1 MPHCGAQKLGMRFR
15 PTIVVVAA
23 GRGSRFG
30 AALHKLEQAF
40 GAGTALGS
48 SATANTMLGSSAP
61 GNTALGSSAPG
72 NTVLGTTVRN
82 AVQSQL
88 PVVVVTTAEHLANA
102 ALQVARRDIVLL
114 SEDEAARGMGHSI
127 ACGVAERSG
136 APGWLVLPGDMPLV
150 QPGTLL
156 AVASALEQ
164 HAVVYAQHR
173 GRRGH
178 PVGFSSELYSELI
191 LLQGDEGARRIVARY
206 PAFGQEVADPGV
218 LIDIDTPADLEAAR
232 AAASSPPGSPS
243 LPARAAD

>member
-1 MPHCGAQKLGMRFR
+1 MRGALKLCTMRFR

-23 GRGSRFG
+23 GRGSRFS
-30 AALHKLEQAF
+30 APLHKLEQPF
-40 GAGTALGS
+40 GAAANVLGS
-48 SATANTMLGSSAP
+48 
-61 GNTALGSSAPG
+61 
-72 NTVLGTTVRN
+72 TVRN

-88 PVVVVTTAEHLANA
+88 PVVVVTTAEHVASA
-102 ALQVARRDIVLL
+102 ALQLARRDIVVL
-114 SEDEAARGMGHSI
+114 SADEAARGMGHTI
-127 ACGVAERSG
+127 AVGVGERSG

-164 HAVVYAQHR
+164 HAVVYAQYR

-206 PAFGQEVADPGV
+206 PAFGQEVDDAGV
-218 LIDIDTPADLEAAR
+218 LIDIDTPADLEMAR
-232 AAASSPPGSPS
+232 AASQSRAPQAASPPAPPS
-243 LPARAAD
+243 APTVPAKTTG

>member
-1 MPHCGAQKLGMRFR
+1 MRFR

-30 AALHKLEQAF
+30 TALHKLEQEF
-40 GAGTALGS
+40 GAANVLGS
-48 SATANTMLGSSAP
+48 
-61 GNTALGSSAPG
+61 
-72 NTVLGTTVRN
+72 TVRN

-88 PVVVVTTAEHLANA
+88 PVVVVTTAGHMASAALHLAT
-102 ALQVARRDIVLL
+102 RDIVLL
-114 SEDEAARGMGHSI
+114 SDEEAARGMGHSI
-127 ACGVAERSG
+127 AAGVAERSG

-164 HAVVYAQHR
+164 HAVVYAQYQ

-178 PVGFSSELYSELI
+178 PVGFASELYSELI
-191 LLQGDEGARRIVARY
+191 VLQGDEGARRIVARY
-206 PAFGQEVADPGV
+206 PAFGQEVPDAGV

-232 AAASSPPGSPS
+232 TAAASSAWPGSPT
-243 LPARAAD
+243 LPESAAR